1 MCGMRTAG
9 LSTQLAVVT
18 QEEDK
23 MAVAVISETSGGQ
36 DDMEETEE
44 PDREEGE
51 EDEGL
56 HYYPNLRFGSLRPNI
71 VCSINVHFS
80 PNIIFKPQPCPSSFI
95 SSNVV
100 ASKETD
106 PKTPAISD
114 SNLTMSLV
122 NIH

>member
-1 MCGMRTAG
+1 MRTAG

-44 PDREEGE
+44 PDREKGE

-56 HYYPNLRFGSLRPNI
+56 HYYHYHIMFPF
-71 VCSINVHFS
+71 
-80 PNIIFKPQPCPSSFI
+80 FKS
-95 SSNVV
+95 
-100 ASKETD
+100 T
-106 PKTPAISD
+106 
-114 SNLTMSLV
+114 LL
-122 NIH
+122 

>member
-1 MCGMRTAG
+1 MRTAG

-23 MAVAVISETSGGQ
+23 MAVAVISETSGDQ

-56 HYYPNLRFGSLRPNI
+56 HYYPNLRFGSLLRYV
-71 VCSINVHFS
+71 VCSIIV
-80 PNIIFKPQPCPSSFI
+80 QLQ
-95 SSNVV
+95 
-100 ASKETD
+100 SKY
-106 PKTPAISD
+106 
-114 SNLTMSLV
+114 NLQTTTMS
-122 NIH
+122 